1 MKLLTA
7 IFLLFLGT
15 TEVSASLSPDS
26 ISYFMQ
32 NGIRIV
38 IHEVEKGETL
48 EGISHKYDVSISEIL
63 KYNPGVKN
71 GIIRDGQ
78 ILKIP
83 RIKERQES
91 KEPGYQ
97 IHIVK
102 KGETLYS
109 LSRKYNVAIGRIVK
123 MNRGL
128 NPDHLR
134 EGQKLK
140 IPVEHSAIEKEGAVV
155 PQSEPSVKEEAK
167 PEIQKDQYL
176 YHVVEAGETLYGISR
191 KFKAKVT
198 DIMDWN
204 GLETFDIKVGQ
215 RLIVGKVKE
224 EKEEKEEKRDKIG
237 EGAPGIDEMKKDE
250 EGGLAGEKKEEVKYE
265 KDESFEP
272 SVNELSLEYEEVKST
287 GSYKEQS
294 EKAVARW
301 MKDVE
306 GFPASKGYFA
316 LHRSLPIGT
325 ILRVE
330 NPVNGR
336 YIFAK
341 VIGHLPQREENK
353 DIQMKLPE
361 SAGKELKAFDDIALL
376 EIYYLEEGKGDK

>member
-1 MKLLTA
+1 MIMKLLTA

-48 EGISHKYDVSISEIL
+48 EGISRKYNVPVSEIL

-83 RIKERQES
+83 RIKGGEES
-91 KEPGYQ
+91 GAPAYRT
-97 IHIVK
+97 HTVK

-109 LSRKYNVAIGRIVK
+109 LSKKYNVPIGRIVK
-123 MNRGL
+123 MNSGL
-128 NPDHLR
+128 NPDRLR
-134 EGQKLK
+134 EGQQLK
-140 IPVEHSAIEKEGAVV
+140 IPLEGSGRGQSQYQTAEEQGPDTKEGK
-155 PQSEPSVKEEAK
+155 EPEVDKGE
-167 PEIQKDQYL
+167 YR
-176 YHVVEAGETLYGISR
+176 YHVVEPGETMYRISR
-191 KFKAKVT
+191 KYKVKVT

-204 GLETFDIKVGQ
+204 GLQSFDIEAGQ
-215 RLIVGKVKE
+215 RLIVGKVKG
-224 EKEEKEEKRDKIG
+224 EKEEKNEKEGEEEIG
-237 EGAPGIDEMKKDE
+237 SDEMNKKED
-250 EGGLAGEKKEEVKYE
+250 GGPSGVNGEEVKYE
-265 KDESFEP
+265 KDESFEAA
-272 SVNELSLEYEEVKST
+272 VNELSLEYEEVKSRGNYT
-287 GSYKEQS
+287 EES
-294 EKAVARW
+294 EKAVTRW

-316 LHRSLPIGT
+316 LHRTLPIGS

-336 YIFAK
+336 YVYAK
-341 VIGHLPQREENK
+341 VIGHLPRREENK

-376 EIYYLEEGKGDK
+376 EIYYLKEKKGGK

>member
-7 IFLLFLGT
+7 IFLLFLST
-15 TEVSASLSPDS
+15 AEVSASFSPDS
-26 ISYFMQ
+26 ISYYMQ
-32 NGIRIV
+32 NGIRVV

-48 EGISHKYDVSISEIL
+48 EGISRKYNVPVSAIL

-83 RIKERQES
+83 RIKGREKSNEAS
-91 KEPGYQ
+91 YV
-97 IHIVK
+97 IHTVR

-109 LSRKYNVAIGRIVK
+109 LSKKYNVPIGRIVK
-123 MNRGL
+123 LNSGL
-128 NPDHLR
+128 NPDRLR

-140 IPVEHSAIEKEGAVV
+140 IPAGQSAAGDENSKTADPEEPGNTGSG
-155 PQSEPSVKEEAK
+155 SETK
-167 PEIQKDQYL
+167 KDEYR
-176 YHVVEAGETLYGISR
+176 YHVVEAGETMYGISR
-191 KFKAKVT
+191 KYKVKVT

-204 GLETFDIKVGQ
+204 GLQSFDIEVGQ
-215 RLIVGKVKE
+215 RLIVGKASEEKKEKAKE
-224 EKEEKEEKRDKIG
+224 E
-237 EGAPGIDEMKKDE
+237 APGTKEIKQ
-250 EGGLAGEKKEEVKYE
+250 EGESRKAKRKEEEVKYE
-265 KDESFEP
+265 KDESFEAT
-272 SVNELSLEYEEVKST
+272 VNELSLEYEELKST
-287 GSYKEQS
+287 GNYKEEN
-294 EKAVARW
+294 EKAVTRW

-316 LHRSLPIGT
+316 LHRTLPIGS

-336 YIFAK
+336 YVYAK
-341 VIGHLPQREENK
+341 VIGHLPRREENK

-376 EIYYLEEGKGDK
+376 EIYYLKEKKGGK

>member
-1 MKLLTA
+1 MIMKLLTA
-7 IFLLFLGT
+7 IFLLFLSIG
-15 TEVSASLSPDS
+15 EVSASFSPDS
-26 ISYFMQ
+26 ISYYMQ
-32 NGIRIV
+32 NGIRVV

-48 EGISHKYDVSISEIL
+48 EGISRKYHVPVSEIL

-83 RIKERQES
+83 RIKGREKSNEAS
-91 KEPGYQ
+91 YV
-97 IHIVK
+97 IHTVR

-109 LSRKYNVAIGRIVK
+109 LSKKYNVPIGRIVK
-123 MNRGL
+123 LNSGL
-128 NPDHLR
+128 NPDRLR

-140 IPVEHSAIEKEGAVV
+140 IPTGQSATGHESSKTADPE
-155 PQSEPSVKEEAK
+155 EPGNKATG
-167 PEIQKDQYL
+167 PEIRKDEYI
-176 YHVVEAGETLYGISR
+176 YHIVEAGETMYGISR
-191 KFKAKVT
+191 KYKVKVT

-204 GLETFDIKVGQ
+204 GLQSFDIEVGQ
-215 RLIVGKVKE
+215 RLIVGKASEEKKEKAKGEEPGIEEIKKE
-224 EKEEKEEKRDKIG
+224 E
-237 EGAPGIDEMKKDE
+237 EGRK
-250 EGGLAGEKKEEVKYE
+250 EKKKEEEVKYE
-265 KDESFEP
+265 KDESFEAP
-272 SVNELSLEYEEVKST
+272 VNELSLEYEEVKST
-287 GSYKEQS
+287 GSYKEEN
-294 EKAVARW
+294 EKAVTRW

-316 LHRSLPIGT
+316 LHRTLPIGT

-336 YIFAK
+336 YVFAK

-376 EIYYLEEGKGDK
+376 EIYYLKEKKGGK

>member
-1 MKLLTA
+1 MIMKLLTA
-7 IFLLFLGT
+7 IFLLFLSMG
-15 TEVSASLSPDS
+15 EVSASFSPDS
-26 ISYFMQ
+26 ISYYMQ
-32 NGIRIV
+32 NGIRVV

-48 EGISHKYDVSISEIL
+48 EGISRKYNVPVSEIL

-71 GIIRDGQ
+71 GTIRDGQ

-83 RIKERQES
+83 RIKGREKSNEAS
-91 KEPGYQ
+91 YV
-97 IHIVK
+97 IHTVV

-109 LSRKYNVAIGRIVK
+109 LSKKYNVPIGRIVK
-123 MNRGL
+123 LNTGL
-128 NPDHLR
+128 NPDRLR

-140 IPVEHSAIEKEGAVV
+140 IPIAQSAGTHESSKAADPQEPVNVV
-155 PQSEPSVKEEAK
+155 TGPD
-167 PEIQKDQYL
+167 IGKDEYR
-176 YHVVEAGETLYGISR
+176 YHIVEAGETMYGISR
-191 KFKAKVT
+191 KYKVKVT

-204 GLETFDIKVGQ
+204 GLQSFDIEVGQ
-215 RLIVGKVKE
+215 RLIVGKIAE
-224 EKEEKEEKRDKIG
+224 
-237 EGAPGIDEMKKDE
+237 
-250 EGGLAGEKKEEVKYE
+250 EKKEKAGEDEPIAEEIMKDGEGQKANRKEEEVNYE
-265 KDESFEP
+265 KDESFEAA
-272 SVNELSLEYEEVKST
+272 VNELSLEYEEVKST
-287 GSYKEQS
+287 GSYKEEN
-294 EKAVARW
+294 EKAVTRW

-316 LHRSLPIGT
+316 LHRTLPIGT

-336 YIFAK
+336 YVFAK

-376 EIYYLEEGKGDK
+376 EIYYLKEKKGGK

>member
-1 MKLLTA
+1 MIMKLLTA
-7 IFLLFLGT
+7 IFLLFLSMG
-15 TEVSASLSPDS
+15 EVSASFSPDS

-32 NGIRIV
+32 NGIRVV

-48 EGISHKYDVSISEIL
+48 EGISRKYDVPVSEIL

-83 RIKERQES
+83 RIKGREQS
-91 KEPGYQ
+91 KEASWV
-97 IHIVK
+97 IHTVR

-109 LSRKYNVAIGRIVK
+109 LSKKYNVPIGRIVK
-123 MNRGL
+123 LNSGL
-128 NPDHLR
+128 NPDRLR

-140 IPVEHSAIEKEGAVV
+140 IPTEQSAAGEEKSMTADPEEPGNTA
-155 PQSEPSVKEEAK
+155 PGSETK
-167 PEIQKDQYL
+167 KDEYI
-176 YHVVEAGETLYGISR
+176 YHIVEAGETMYGISR
-191 KFKAKVT
+191 KYKVKVT

-204 GLETFDIKVGQ
+204 GLQSFDIEVGQ
-215 RLIVGKVKE
+215 RLIVGKASE
-224 EKEEKEEKRDKIG
+224 EKKEKAKG
-237 EGAPGIDEMKKDE
+237 EVPGTEEMKKEE
-250 EGGLAGEKKEEVKYE
+250 EGRKENKKEEEVKYE
-265 KDESFEP
+265 KDESFEAP
-272 SVNELSLEYEEVKST
+272 VNELSLEYEEVKST
-287 GSYKEQS
+287 GSYKEEN
-294 EKAVARW
+294 EKAVTRW

-316 LHRSLPIGT
+316 LHRTLPIGT

-336 YIFAK
+336 YVFAK

-376 EIYYLEEGKGDK
+376 EIYYLKEKKGGK